1 MEAGSYLEN
10 FVTRNKEALLRPKAK
25 LLSRYNLRKLRKV
38 KKAVIWKFPFMLK
51 GALEENFDQLHHQG
65 CQRNFSGSKSN

>member
-1 MEAGSYLEN
+1 MQN
-10 FVTRNKEALLRPKAK
+10 FCLGITYANYEQL
-25 LLSRYNLRKLRKV
+25 

-65 CQRNFSGSKSN
+65 CQRNLSESKSN